1 MKTFEKTHP
10 WISFE
15 LDLRKFDHKLWMAL
29 GETASK
35 CEHIAGVPLQPDTAE
50 KLHLLYL
57 AKGVRATTAIE
68 GNTLSEEEVIERIEG
83 NLPLPPSREYLGKEI
98 DNILKGCNE
107 IKEKLMKGE
116 AGGLSVAE
124 IVAFNKTVLNEL
136 ELDKDVV
143 PGVIRKHSVGVAGYR
158 GAPAEDCEY
167 LLQHMCEWLNRPEFN
182 PQEQVIIFGVIRAIV
197 AHLYIAWIH
206 PFGDGNG
213 RTARLLEFKILL
225 LSGIPTPAAHLLS
238 NHYNLTRT
246 EYYRQLDYASKS
258 KGDIIPFIQYAV
270 EGFVDGLRSQLRVVQ
285 QQQLLVAWRDYV
297 YSHFRDKTGK
307 INDRMRK
314 LVLDLSQLSEP
325 VALAKLNE
333 VSPRIAALYATKT
346 PRTVR
351 RDVEELLRVNLIR
364 QQGNGYIAN
373 KEIMLSF
380 LPERNRRE
388 RVEGKESGLKK

>member
-1 MKTFEKTHP
+1 MMTFEKTHP
-10 WISFE
+10 WVKFE

-29 GETASK
+29 GEAESK
-35 CEHIAGVPLQPDTAE
+35 CEHIAGVPLQPETAE
-50 KLHLLYL
+50 RLHLLYL

-68 GNTLSEEEVIERIEG
+68 GNTLSEEEVLERIEG
-83 NLPLPPSREYLGKEI
+83 KLPLPPSREYLGKEV
-98 DNILKGCNE
+98 DNIVKGCND
-107 IKEKLMKGE
+107 IMEKLLKGGE
-116 AGGLSVAE
+116 SGLSIDE
-124 IVAFNKTVLNEL
+124 ITAFNKTVLDGL

-167 LLQHMCEWLNRPEFN
+167 LLRRMCEWLNTSEFN
-182 PQEQVIIFGVIRAIV
+182 PHEQVIIFGVIRAII

-213 RTARLLEFKILL
+213 RTARLLEYKILL
-225 LSGIPTPAAHLLS
+225 SSGIPTPAAHLLS

-270 EGFVDGLRSQLRVVQ
+270 QGFVDGLRSQLKVIQ

-297 YSHFRDKTGK
+297 YEHFRDKTGI
-307 INDRMRK
+307 INERRRK
-314 LVLDLSQLSEP
+314 LVLDLSQQTEP
-325 VALAKLNE
+325 VALAKLHE
-333 VSPRIAALYATKT
+333 VSARMATLYATKK
-346 PRTVR
+346 PRTIR
-351 RDVEELLRVNLIR
+351 RDVDELLRANLIR
-364 QQGNGYIAN
+364 QQGNGYVAN

-380 LPERNRRE
+380 LAGRNRRE
-388 RVEGKESGLKK
+388 RVEGK

>member
-1 MKTFEKTHP
+1 MKTYEKTHP
-10 WISFE
+10 WIKFE

-29 GETASK
+29 GEAESK
-35 CEHIAGVPLQPDTAE
+35 CEHIAGVPLQPDTAD

-68 GNTLSEEEVIERIEG
+68 GNTLSEEEVLERIEG
-83 NLPLPPSREYLGKEI
+83 KLPLPPSREYLGKEV
-98 DNILKGCNE
+98 DNIVKGCDD
-107 IKEKLMKGE
+107 IKEKLLKGGE
-116 AGGLSVAE
+116 SSLSIDE
-124 IVAFNKTVLNEL
+124 ITAFNKTVLDGL

-143 PGVIRKHSVGVAGYR
+143 PGIIGKHSVGVAGYR

-167 LLQHMCEWLNRPEFN
+167 LLQRMCEWLNRPEFN
-182 PQEQVIIFGVIRAIV
+182 PHEQVIIFGVIRAII

-225 LSGIPTPAAHLLS
+225 SSGIPTPAAHLLG

-258 KGDIIPFIQYAV
+258 KGDIIPFMQYAV
-270 EGFVDGLRSQLRVVQ
+270 QGFVDGLRSQLKVIQ

-297 YSHFRDKTGK
+297 YEHFRDKSGM
-307 INDRMRK
+307 INERLRK
-314 LVLDLSQLSEP
+314 LVLDLSLQKDPVPLS
-325 VALAKLNE
+325 KLNH
-333 VSPRIAALYATKT
+333 VSPRIAAIYATKT
-346 PRTVR
+346 SRTLR
-351 RDVEELLRVNLIR
+351 RDVEELMSANLIR
-364 QQGNGYIAN
+364 QDENGYVAN

-380 LPERNRRE
+380 LPERSRKA
-388 RVEGKESGLKK
+388 RVEGK